1 MYVCVF
7 SCILDYTGSCVVLH
21 WLIVSSYEMQWR
33 VAGMLLWYENISK
46 DFIDK
51 KKKKNL
57 LEDNSF
63 NTKKAHIASIL
74 NGLNHAFV
82 NAAAN
87 LYTKWRW
94 GLRLWKKNFVNKQK
108 NRSDQMSFC
117 LCHEDYLLYFCLL
130 LCIRFILRLFML

>member
-1 MYVCVF
+1 
-7 SCILDYTGSCVVLH
+7 
-21 WLIVSSYEMQWR
+21 
-33 VAGMLLWYENISK
+33 MLLWYENISK

-57 LEDNSF
+57 LEDNSLGAF

-87 LYTKWRW
+87 LYTK
-94 GLRLWKKNFVNKQK
+94 
-108 NRSDQMSFC
+108 
-117 LCHEDYLLYFCLL
+117 
-130 LCIRFILRLFML
+130 